1 MILLINLLRNAI
13 TVFQTRPIFCIFG
26 GLLCLFCNKLI
37 INMEEQEKDLIN
49 QPEEIKLPDNAYREL
64 KEGEEYKPILLGQKK
79 YPELNAW
86 TITWGIIMAIIFSA
100 ATAYSGLRF
109 GQVFEAAIPIAI
121 IAVGVSTLAKRRS
134 PLSENVLIQSIGASS
149 GVIVAGAIFTLP
161 AIYIIKETNPAV
173 GAEIQVNFFQIFLS
187 SLLGGF
193 LGILF
198 LIPFRKYFVSDMHG
212 KYPFPEATAT
222 TEIIVS
228 GAKGGNQAKLL
239 LISGLV
245 GGLYDFLMTTFHF
258 WADTISTR
266 MCGWGEQLAMNHKF
280 VFKMSAES
288 ILLGT
293 GYLIGLKYAAVI
305 CAGSALSWWVIVP
318 LLGQYGAMDVDG
330 VLTSMSTLDPDFIF
344 ANYAR
349 YIGIGGIAMAG
360 LIGVCKSAGVIKKS
374 LGVAFK
380 AGKQKGEE
388 NAVLRTQRDI
398 SMKII
403 LFGFLAVLVMMFIF
417 FLFGG
422 MSMNIKQ
429 VLVGLLVVF
438 LFAFLFTTVAAT
450 AIATVGTNPVSGMT
464 MMTLIL
470 SSIVLASVG
479 LKGGAGI
486 LTALVV
492 GGIVCSALAMAG
504 GFITDLKIGYW
515 IGTSPFK
522 QEAFKFV
529 GTLVS
534 ALTVGAVI
542 MLLSKTYGYTGEDA
556 LVAPQANAMAAIIQ
570 PLMFNGSTPWILYI
584 VGAVLAILLDV
595 IGVPALAFSLGMF
608 IPLQLNL
615 PLLVGGFLAWFIKSR
630 SKDAELNKARGEK
643 GTLLA
648 SGLLAGGAIM
658 GVLSAILKYCGV
670 EPTFMTNYIGTPM
683 FNIFAIVMFVGLC
696 MYLVLHSMNV
706 KRTK

>member
-1 MILLINLLRNAI
+1 MKEQEQSF
-13 TVFQTRPIFCIFG
+13 VE
-26 GLLCLFCNKLI
+26 
-37 INMEEQEKDLIN
+37 NMED
-49 QPEEIKLPDNAYREL
+49 IKLPDNAYREL
-64 KEGEEYKPILLGQKK
+64 KDGEGYKPILLGEKK

-86 TITWGIIMAIIFSA
+86 TIIWGIIMAVIFSA

-121 IAVGVSTLAKRRS
+121 IAVGASTLAKRKS

-161 AIYIIKETNPAV
+161 AIYIIKETNPAL
-173 GAEIQVNFFQIFLS
+173 GAEIQVNFWQIFLS
-187 SLLGGF
+187 SLFGGF

-239 LISGLV
+239 LISGLI

-266 MCGWGEQLAMNHKF
+266 MCGWGERLAMDHKF

-293 GYLIGLKYAAVI
+293 GYLIGLKYAAII
-305 CAGSALSWWVIVP
+305 CAGSALSWWIIVP
-318 LLGQYGAMDVDG
+318 LLGEFGITPD
-330 VLTSMSTLDPDFIF
+330 LTPMSTLDPEFIF
-344 ANYAR
+344 SNYVR

-360 LIGVCKSAGVIKKS
+360 ILGVIKSAGVIKKS
-374 LGVAFK
+374 MSVAFK
-380 AGKQKGEE
+380 AGKKG
-388 NAVLRTQRDI
+388 AADTQTLRTQRDI
-398 SMKII
+398 PMKII
-403 LFGFLAVLVMMFIF
+403 LFGFLILIVLMTIF
-417 FLFGG
+417 FFVGG
-422 MSMNIKQ
+422 MEMNLSQ
-429 VLVGLLVVF
+429 VIVGLLVVF

-470 SSIVLASVG
+470 SSFILSAVG
-479 LKGGAGI
+479 LKGGTGI
-486 LTALVV
+486 ITSLVV

-515 IGTSPFK
+515 IGTSPYK

-542 MLLSKTYGYTGEDA
+542 MLLSKTYGYTGEGA
-556 LVAPQANAMAAIIQ
+556 LVAPQANAMAAIIE
-570 PLMFNGSTPWILYI
+570 PLMFGGQTPWLLYI
-584 VGAVLAILLDV
+584 IGAILAILLDV
-595 IGVPALAFSLGMF
+595 VGVPALAFSLGMF

-615 PLLVGGFLAWFIKSR
+615 PLLVGGFLAWLIKTR
-630 SKDAELNKARGEK
+630 SQDAELNKARSEK

-658 GVLSAILKYCGV
+658 GIISAILKYAGV
-670 EPTFMTNYIGTPM
+670 EPTFMANYIGSPLY
-683 FNIFAIVMFVGLC
+683 NILAIVMFVALC
-696 MYLVLHSMNV
+696 CYLVFHALSAKKN
-706 KRTK
+706 TTQQA

>member
-1 MILLINLLRNAI
+1 
-13 TVFQTRPIFCIFG
+13 
-26 GLLCLFCNKLI
+26 
-37 INMEEQEKDLIN
+37 MEESEKKVEGA
-49 QPEEIKLPDNAYREL
+49 PEEIKLPENAYREL
-64 KEGEEYKPILLGQKK
+64 KEGEQYKPILLGEKK

-121 IAVGVSTLAKRRS
+121 IAVGVSTLAKRKS

-173 GAEIQVNFFQIFLS
+173 GADIQVNFFQIFLS
-187 SLLGGF
+187 SLFGGF

-222 TEIIVS
+222 TEIVVS

-239 LISGLV
+239 LISGLI

-258 WADTISTR
+258 WADTISSR
-266 MCGWGEQLAMNHKF
+266 MSAIGEQLAMNHKF

-293 GYLIGLKYAAVI
+293 GYLIGLKYAAII

-318 LLGQYGAMDVDG
+318 LLGQFGAIEVNG
-330 VLTSMSTLDPDFIF
+330 VLTSMGTLDPDFIF
-344 ANYAR
+344 SNYAR

-360 LIGVCKSAGVIKKS
+360 IIGVCKSAGVIKKS

-380 AGKQKGEE
+380 AGKQTEKE
-388 NAVLRTQRDI
+388 NATLRTQRDI

-403 LFGFLAVLVMMFIF
+403 LIGFVAIIVMMVLFFI
-417 FLFGG
+417 FGG
-422 MSMNIKQ
+422 MRMNLTQII
-429 VLVGLLVVF
+429 VGLLIVF

-470 SSIVLASVG
+470 SSFILSAVG
-479 LKGGAGI
+479 LKGGTGI
-486 LTALVV
+486 ITALVV

-515 IGTSPFK
+515 VGTSPYK

-542 MLLSKTYGYTGEDA
+542 MLLSNTYGYTGEDA
-556 LVAPQANAMAAIIQ
+556 LVAPQANAMAAIIE
-570 PLMFNGSTPWILYI
+570 PLMFGGQTPWLLYI
-584 VGAVLAILLDV
+584 IGAVLAILLDV

-615 PLLVGGFLAWFIKSR
+615 PLLVGGFLAWFIKTR
-630 SKDAELNKARGEK
+630 SKDEKINKLRNEK

-658 GVLSAILKYCGV
+658 GVVSAILKYAGV
-670 EPTFMTNYIGTPM
+670 EMSTTVAYQHSAAYGIL
-683 FNIFAIVMFVGLC
+683 AIVMFIILC
-696 MYLVLHSMNV
+696 VYLVLHSMKV
-706 KRTK
+706 TDEQ

>member
-1 MILLINLLRNAI
+1 M
-13 TVFQTRPIFCIFG
+13 
-26 GLLCLFCNKLI
+26 
-37 INMEEQEKDLIN
+37 
-49 QPEEIKLPDNAYREL
+49 EEIKLPDNAYREL
-64 KEGEEYKPILLGQKK
+64 KDGETYKPILLGEKK

-86 TITWGIIMAIIFSA
+86 TIIWGIIMAVIFSA

-121 IAVGVSTLAKRRS
+121 IAVGASTLAKRKS

-161 AIYIIKETNPAV
+161 AIYIIKETNPAL
-173 GAEIQVNFFQIFLS
+173 GAEIQVNFWQIFLS
-187 SLLGGF
+187 SLFGGF

-239 LISGLV
+239 LISGLI

-266 MCGWGEQLAMNHKF
+266 MCGWGEKLAMDHKF

-293 GYLIGLKYAAVI
+293 GYLIGLKYAAII
-305 CAGSALSWWVIVP
+305 CAGSALSWWIIVP
-318 LLGQYGAMDVDG
+318 LLGQYGVTPD
-330 VLTSMSTLDPDFIF
+330 LTPMSTLDPEFIF
-344 ANYAR
+344 SNYVR

-360 LIGVCKSAGVIKKS
+360 ILGVIKSAGVIKKS
-374 LGVAFK
+374 MSVAFK
-380 AGKQKGEE
+380 AGKQSGGDQQ
-388 NAVLRTQRDI
+388 VLRTQRDI
-398 SMKII
+398 PMKII
-403 LFGFLAVLVMMFIF
+403 LLGFLALIILMTIF
-417 FLFGG
+417 FFVGG
-422 MSMNIKQ
+422 MEMNLTQ
-429 VLVGLLVVF
+429 VIVGLLVVF
-438 LFAFLFTTVAAT
+438 LFAVLFTTVAAT

-470 SSIVLASVG
+470 SSFILSAVG
-479 LKGGAGI
+479 LKGGTGI
-486 LTALVV
+486 ITSLVV

-515 IGTSPFK
+515 IGTSPYK
-522 QEAFKFV
+522 QESFKFV

-542 MLLSKTYGYTGEDA
+542 MLLSKTYGYTGEGA
-556 LVAPQANAMAAIIQ
+556 LVAPQANAMAAIIE
-570 PLMFNGSTPWILYI
+570 PLMFGGQTPWMLYI
-584 VGAVLAILLDV
+584 IGAILAILLDV
-595 IGVPALAFSLGMF
+595 VGVPALAFSLGMF

-615 PLLVGGFLAWFIKSR
+615 PLLVGGFLAWLIKTR
-630 SKDAELNKARGEK
+630 SQDADLNKARSEK

-658 GVLSAILKYCGV
+658 GIISAILKYAGV
-670 EPTFMTNYIGTPM
+670 EPTFMANYIGTPTY
-683 FNIFAIVMFVGLC
+683 NILAIVMFVALC
-696 MYLVLHSMNV
+696 CYLVFHALSAKKTEV
-706 KRTK
+706 SES

>member
-1 MILLINLLRNAI
+1 
-13 TVFQTRPIFCIFG
+13 
-26 GLLCLFCNKLI
+26 
-37 INMEEQEKDLIN
+37 MEEKEN
-49 QPEEIKLPDNAYREL
+49 EVVEMPEDIKLPDNAYREL

-121 IAVGVSTLAKRRS
+121 IAVGVSTLAKRKS

-239 LISGLV
+239 LISGLI

-266 MCGWGEQLAMNHKF
+266 MCGWGERLAMDHKF

-360 LIGVCKSAGVIKKS
+360 LIGVCKSASVIKKS

-438 LFAFLFTTVAAT
+438 IFAFLFTTVAAT

-615 PLLVGGFLAWFIKSR
+615 PLLVGGFLAWFIRTR
-630 SKDAELNKARGEK
+630 SKDEALNKMRGEK

-658 GVLSAILKYCGV
+658 GVISAILKYCGV
-670 EPTFMTNYIGTPM
+670 EPTFMANYIGSPM
-683 FNIFAIVMFVGLC
+683 FNILAIVMFVGLC
-696 MYLVLHSMNV
+696 VYLVLHSLNV
-706 KRTK
+706 KKTN

>member
-1 MILLINLLRNAI
+1 
-13 TVFQTRPIFCIFG
+13 
-26 GLLCLFCNKLI
+26 
-37 INMEEQEKDLIN
+37 MEEQEKDLIN

-121 IAVGVSTLAKRRS
+121 IAVGASTLAKRKS

-161 AIYIIKETNPAV
+161 AIYIIKETNPTI

-374 LGVAFK
+374 LSVALK
-380 AGKQKGEE
+380 AGKQKSEE

-403 LFGFLAVLVMMFIF
+403 LFGFIAVLVLMFIF

-630 SKDAELNKARGEK
+630 SKDEALNKARGEK

-670 EPTFMTNYIGTPM
+670 EPTFMANYIGTPV
-683 FNIFAIVMFVGLC
+683 FNILAIVMFVALC
-696 MYLVLHSMNV
+696 VYLVMHAMNV
-706 KRTK
+706 KRTE

>member
-1 MILLINLLRNAI
+1 MKEQEESF
-13 TVFQTRPIFCIFG
+13 VE
-26 GLLCLFCNKLI
+26 
-37 INMEEQEKDLIN
+37 NMED
-49 QPEEIKLPDNAYREL
+49 IKLPDNAYREL
-64 KEGEEYKPILLGQKK
+64 KEGEEYKPILLGEKK

-86 TITWGIIMAIIFSA
+86 TIIWGIIMAVIFSA

-121 IAVGVSTLAKRRS
+121 IAVGASTLAKRKS

-161 AIYIIKETNPAV
+161 AIYIIKETNPAL
-173 GAEIQVNFFQIFLS
+173 GADIQVNFWQIFLS
-187 SLLGGF
+187 SLFGGF

-239 LISGLV
+239 LISGLI

-266 MCGWGEQLAMNHKF
+266 MCGWGEKLAMDHKF

-293 GYLIGLKYAAVI
+293 GYLIGLKYAAII
-305 CAGSALSWWVIVP
+305 CAGSALSWWIIVP
-318 LLGQYGAMDVDG
+318 LLGQYGITLD
-330 VLTSMSTLDPDFIF
+330 LTPMSTLDPEFIF
-344 ANYAR
+344 SNYVR

-360 LIGVCKSAGVIKKS
+360 ILGVIKSAGVIKKS
-374 LGVAFK
+374 IGVALK
-380 AGKQKGEE
+380 AGKQSGSEQQM
-388 NAVLRTQRDI
+388 LRTQRDI
-398 SMKII
+398 PMKII
-403 LFGFLAVLVMMFIF
+403 LIGFAALIILMTIF
-417 FLFGG
+417 FFVGG
-422 MSMNIKQ
+422 MEMNITQ
-429 VLVGLLVVF
+429 VIVGLLVVF

-470 SSIVLASVG
+470 SSFILSAVG
-479 LKGGAGI
+479 LKGGTGI
-486 LTALVV
+486 ITSLVV

-515 IGTSPFK
+515 IGTSPYK

-542 MLLSKTYGYTGEDA
+542 MLLSKTYGYTGEGA
-556 LVAPQANAMAAIIQ
+556 LVAPQANAMAAIIE
-570 PLMFNGSTPWILYI
+570 PLMFGGQTPWLLYI
-584 VGAVLAILLDV
+584 IGAILAILLDV
-595 IGVPALAFSLGMF
+595 VGVPALAFSLGMF

-615 PLLVGGFLAWFIKSR
+615 PLLVGGFLAWFIKTR
-630 SKDAELNKARGEK
+630 SKDEALNKARGEK

-658 GVLSAILKYCGV
+658 GIISAILKYAGV
-670 EPTFMTNYIGTPM
+670 EPTFMVNYLGSPLY
-683 FNIFAIVMFVGLC
+683 NILAIVMFVALC
-696 MYLVLHSMNV
+696 CYLVFHALSA
-706 KRTK
+706 KKSTDQLS

>member
-1 MILLINLLRNAI
+1 
-13 TVFQTRPIFCIFG
+13 
-26 GLLCLFCNKLI
+26 
-37 INMEEQEKDLIN
+37 MED
-49 QPEEIKLPDNAYREL
+49 IKLPDNAYREL
-64 KEGEEYKPILLGQKK
+64 KDGEGYKPILLGEKK

-86 TITWGIIMAIIFSA
+86 TIIWGIIMAVIFSA

-121 IAVGVSTLAKRRS
+121 IAVGASTLAKRKS

-161 AIYIIKETNPAV
+161 AIYIIKETNPAL
-173 GAEIQVNFFQIFLS
+173 GAEIQVNFWQIFLS
-187 SLLGGF
+187 SLFGGF

-239 LISGLV
+239 LISGLI

-266 MCGWGEQLAMNHKF
+266 MCGWGERLAMDHKF

-293 GYLIGLKYAAVI
+293 GYLIGLKYAAII
-305 CAGSALSWWVIVP
+305 CAGSALSWWIIVP
-318 LLGQYGAMDVDG
+318 LLGEFGITPD
-330 VLTSMSTLDPDFIF
+330 LTPMSTLDPEFIF
-344 ANYAR
+344 SNYVR

-360 LIGVCKSAGVIKKS
+360 ILGVIKSAGVIKKS
-374 LGVAFK
+374 MSVAFK
-380 AGKQKGEE
+380 AGKKG
-388 NAVLRTQRDI
+388 AADTQTLRTQRDI
-398 SMKII
+398 PMKII
-403 LFGFLAVLVMMFIF
+403 LFGFLILIVLMTIF
-417 FLFGG
+417 FFVGG
-422 MSMNIKQ
+422 MEMNLSQ
-429 VLVGLLVVF
+429 VIVGLLVVF

-470 SSIVLASVG
+470 SSFILSAVG
-479 LKGGAGI
+479 LKGGTGI
-486 LTALVV
+486 ITSLVV

-515 IGTSPFK
+515 IGTSPYK

-542 MLLSKTYGYTGEDA
+542 MLLSKTYGYTGEGA
-556 LVAPQANAMAAIIQ
+556 LVAPQANAMAAIIE
-570 PLMFNGSTPWILYI
+570 PLMFGGQTPWLLYI
-584 VGAVLAILLDV
+584 IGAILAILLDV
-595 IGVPALAFSLGMF
+595 VGVPALAFSLGMF

-615 PLLVGGFLAWFIKSR
+615 PLLVGGFLAWLIKTR
-630 SKDAELNKARGEK
+630 SQDAELNKARSEK

-658 GVLSAILKYCGV
+658 GIISAILKYAGV
-670 EPTFMTNYIGTPM
+670 EPTFMANYIGSPLY
-683 FNIFAIVMFVGLC
+683 NILAIVMFVALC
-696 MYLVLHSMNV
+696 CYLVFHALSAKKN
-706 KRTK
+706 TTQQA

>member
-1 MILLINLLRNAI
+1 MKEQEESY
-13 TVFQTRPIFCIFG
+13 VE
-26 GLLCLFCNKLI
+26 
-37 INMEEQEKDLIN
+37 NMED
-49 QPEEIKLPDNAYREL
+49 IKLPDNAYREL
-64 KEGEEYKPILLGQKK
+64 KEGEEYKPILLGEKK

-86 TITWGIIMAIIFSA
+86 TIIWGIIMAVIFSA

-121 IAVGVSTLAKRRS
+121 IAVGASTLAKRKS

-161 AIYIIKETNPAV
+161 AIYIIKETNPAL
-173 GAEIQVNFFQIFLS
+173 GADIQVNFWQIFLS
-187 SLLGGF
+187 SLFGGF

-239 LISGLV
+239 LISGLI

-266 MCGWGEQLAMNHKF
+266 MCGWGEKLAMNHKF

-293 GYLIGLKYAAVI
+293 GYLIGLKYAAII
-305 CAGSALSWWVIVP
+305 CAGSALSWWIIVP
-318 LLGQYGAMDVDG
+318 LLGQYGFTMD
-330 VLTSMSTLDPDFIF
+330 LTPMSTLDPEFIF
-344 ANYAR
+344 SNYVR

-360 LIGVCKSAGVIKKS
+360 ILGVIKSAGVIKKS
-374 LGVAFK
+374 IGVAMK
-380 AGKQKGEE
+380 AGKQSSGDQQL
-388 NAVLRTQRDI
+388 LRTQRDI
-398 SMKII
+398 PMKII
-403 LFGFLAVLVMMFIF
+403 LIGFAVLIVLMTIF
-417 FLFGG
+417 FFVGG
-422 MSMNIKQ
+422 MEMNLTQ
-429 VLVGLLVVF
+429 VIVGLLVVF

-470 SSIVLASVG
+470 SSFILSAVG
-479 LKGGAGI
+479 LKGGTGI
-486 LTALVV
+486 ITSLVV

-515 IGTSPFK
+515 IGTSPYK

-542 MLLSKTYGYTGEDA
+542 MLLSKTYGYTGEGA
-556 LVAPQANAMAAIIQ
+556 LVAPQANAMAAIIE
-570 PLMFNGSTPWILYI
+570 PLMFGGQTPWLLYI
-584 VGAVLAILLDV
+584 IGAILAILLDV
-595 IGVPALAFSLGMF
+595 VGVPALAFSLGMF

-615 PLLVGGFLAWFIKSR
+615 PLLVGGFLAWFIKTR
-630 SKDAELNKARGEK
+630 SKDEALNKARGEK

-658 GVLSAILKYCGV
+658 GIISAILKYAGV
-670 EPTFMTNYIGTPM
+670 EPTFMANYIGSPLY
-683 FNIFAIVMFVGLC
+683 NILAIVMFIALC
-696 MYLVLHSMNV
+696 CYLVFHALSA
-706 KRTK
+706 KKSTEQQA

>member
-1 MILLINLLRNAI
+1 
-13 TVFQTRPIFCIFG
+13 
-26 GLLCLFCNKLI
+26 
-37 INMEEQEKDLIN
+37 MEEQEKDLIN

-121 IAVGVSTLAKRRS
+121 IAVGASTLAKRKS

-161 AIYIIKETNPAV
+161 AIYIIKETNPAI

-374 LGVAFK
+374 LGVALK
-380 AGKQKGEE
+380 AGKQKNEE

-403 LFGFLAVLVMMFIF
+403 LFGFIAVLVLMFIF

-438 LFAFLFTTVAAT
+438 LFAFLFPTVAAT

-630 SKDAELNKARGEK
+630 SKDEALNKARGEK

-670 EPTFMTNYIGTPM
+670 EPTFMTNYIGTPAY
-683 FNIFAIVMFVGLC
+683 NILAIVMFTALC
-696 MYLVLHSMNV
+696 VYLVLHAMNV
-706 KRTK
+706 KRTE

>member
-1 MILLINLLRNAI
+1 M
-13 TVFQTRPIFCIFG
+13 
-26 GLLCLFCNKLI
+26 
-37 INMEEQEKDLIN
+37 
-49 QPEEIKLPDNAYREL
+49 PEDIKLPDNAYREL

-121 IAVGVSTLAKRRS
+121 IAVGVSTLAKRKS

-239 LISGLV
+239 LISGLI

-266 MCGWGEQLAMNHKF
+266 MCGWGERLAMNHKF

-438 LFAFLFTTVAAT
+438 IFAFLFTTVAAT

-615 PLLVGGFLAWFIKSR
+615 PLLVGGFLAWFIKTR
-630 SKDAELNKARGEK
+630 SKDEALNKMRGEK

-658 GVLSAILKYCGV
+658 GVISAILKYCGV
-670 EPTFMTNYIGTPM
+670 EPTFMANYIGSPM
-683 FNIFAIVMFVGLC
+683 FNILAIVMFVGLC
-696 MYLVLHSMNV
+696 VYLVLHSLNV
-706 KRTK
+706 KKTN

>member
-1 MILLINLLRNAI
+1 MKE
-13 TVFQTRPIFCIFG
+13 T
-26 GLLCLFCNKLI
+26 
-37 INMEEQEKDLIN
+37 EKENIVVPGDIR
-49 QPEEIKLPDNAYREL
+49 LPDNAHREL
-64 KEGEEYKPILLGQKK
+64 KTGESYRPILRGDKK

-86 TITWGIIMAIIFSA
+86 TITWGIIMAILFSA

-121 IAVGVSTLAKRRS
+121 IAVGASTLAKRKN

-228 GAKGGNQAKLL
+228 GAKGGNQARLL
-239 LISGLV
+239 LVSGLI

-258 WADTISTR
+258 WADTVSTR
-266 MCGWGEQLAMNHKF
+266 MCGWGERLAMNHKF

-318 LLGQYGAMDVDG
+318 LLGQYGAMDVNG
-330 VLTSMSTLDPDFIF
+330 TLTSLSAADPEFLF

-360 LIGVCKSAGVIKKS
+360 LLGVCKSAGVIKKS

-380 AGKQKGEE
+380 AGKQKGGG
-388 NAVLRTQRDI
+388 ADTLRTQRDI

-403 LFGFLAVLVMMFIF
+403 LFGFLAVLVMMFLF
-417 FLFGG
+417 FIFGG
-422 MSMNIKQ
+422 MEMNFKQ
-429 VLVGLLVVF
+429 ILVGLLIVF

-470 SSIVLASVG
+470 SSIILAAVG

-486 LTALVV
+486 LAALVI

-515 IGTSPFK
+515 IGTSPYK
-522 QEAFKFV
+522 QEGFKFV

-570 PLMFNGSTPWILYI
+570 PLMFDGSTPWVLYI
-584 VGAVLAILLDV
+584 IGAVLAILLDV

-615 PLLVGGFLAWFIKSR
+615 PLLAGGLLAWFVKSR
-630 SKDAELNKARGEK
+630 SKDETINRMRGEK

-670 EPTFMTNYIGTPM
+670 EPAFMEKYIGSPL
-683 FNIFAIVMFVGLC
+683 FNILSIVMFAGLC
-696 MYLVLHSMNV
+696 VYLVLHALSAGKEKTTNQ
-706 KRTK
+706 

>member
-1 MILLINLLRNAI
+1 
-13 TVFQTRPIFCIFG
+13 
-26 GLLCLFCNKLI
+26 
-37 INMEEQEKDLIN
+37 MEEQEKQGIDLN
-49 QPEEIKLPDNAYREL
+49 EEIKLPDNAYREL
-64 KEGEEYKPILLGQKK
+64 KEGETYKPILLGEKK

-121 IAVGVSTLAKRRS
+121 IAVGISTLAKRKS

-161 AIYIIKETNPAV
+161 AIYIIKETNPAI
-173 GAEIQVNFFQIFLS
+173 AADIQVNFWQIFLS
-187 SLLGGF
+187 SLFGGF

-222 TEIIVS
+222 TEIVVS

-239 LISGLV
+239 LISGLI
-245 GGLYDFLMTTFHF
+245 GGIYDFLMTTFHF
-258 WADTISTR
+258 WADTISSR
-266 MCGWGEQLAMNHKF
+266 MCGWGEQLAQNHKF

-293 GYLIGLKYAAVI
+293 GYLIGLKYAAII
-305 CAGSALSWWVIVP
+305 CAGSALSWWFIVP
-318 LLGQYGAMDVDG
+318 LLGQFGATDING
-330 VLTSMSTLDPDFIF
+330 VLTPMSTLDPDLIF
-344 ANYAR
+344 SGYVR

-360 LIGVCKSAGVIKKS
+360 ILGVIKSAGVIKKS
-374 LGVAFK
+374 IGVALK
-380 AGKQKGEE
+380 AGKQSGG
-388 NAVLRTQRDI
+388 NQDIIRTQRDI
-398 SMKII
+398 PMKII
-403 LFGFLAVLVMMFIF
+403 LFGFLAVIVLMVIF

-422 MSMNIKQ
+422 MQMNITQ
-429 VLVGLLVVF
+429 VIVALLVVF

-470 SSIVLASVG
+470 SSFILSAVG
-479 LKGGAGI
+479 LQGGTGI
-486 LTALVV
+486 ITALVV

-515 IGTSPFK
+515 VGTSPFK

-542 MLLSKTYGYTGEDA
+542 MLLSNTYGYTGEDA
-556 LVAPQANAMAAIIQ
+556 LVAPQANAMAAIIE
-570 PLMFNGSTPWILYI
+570 PLMFGGQTPWLLYI
-584 VGAVLAILLDV
+584 IGAVLAILLDC

-615 PLLVGGFLAWFIKSR
+615 PLLVGGLLAWFIKTR
-630 SKDAELNKARGEK
+630 SKDEKLNKARSEK

-658 GVLSAILKYCGV
+658 GVISAILKYAGV
-670 EPTFMTNYIGTPM
+670 ELSTTAAYQSHPIYGIL
-683 FNIFAIVMFVGLC
+683 AIVMFAGLC
-696 MYLVLHSMNV
+696 AYLVIHAMRV
-706 KRTK
+706 KVEE

>member
-1 MILLINLLRNAI
+1 MH
-13 TVFQTRPIFCIFG
+13 
-26 GLLCLFCNKLI
+26 NKII
-37 INMEEQEKDLIN
+37 INMEEKEN
-49 QPEEIKLPDNAYREL
+49 EVVEMPEDIKLPDNAYREL

-121 IAVGVSTLAKRRS
+121 IAVGVSTLAKRKS

-161 AIYIIKETNPAV
+161 AIYIIKETNPAI

-239 LISGLV
+239 LISGLI

-266 MCGWGEQLAMNHKF
+266 MCGWGERLAMNHKF

-438 LFAFLFTTVAAT
+438 IFAFLFTTVAAT
-450 AIATVGTNPVSGMT
+450 AIATVGTNPVSGMA

-615 PLLVGGFLAWFIKSR
+615 PLLVGGFLAWFIKTR
-630 SKDAELNKARGEK
+630 SKDEALNKMRGEK

-658 GVLSAILKYCGV
+658 GVISAILKYCGV
-670 EPTFMTNYIGTPM
+670 EPTFMANYIGSPM
-683 FNIFAIVMFVGLC
+683 FNILAIVMFVGLC
-696 MYLVLHSMNV
+696 VYLVLHSLNV
-706 KRTK
+706 KKTN

>member
-1 MILLINLLRNAI
+1 
-13 TVFQTRPIFCIFG
+13 
-26 GLLCLFCNKLI
+26 
-37 INMEEQEKDLIN
+37 MEEKDN
-49 QPEEIKLPDNAYREL
+49 EVVEMPEDIKLPDNAYREL

-121 IAVGVSTLAKRRS
+121 IAVGVSTLAKRKS

-161 AIYIIKETNPAV
+161 AIYIIKETNPAI

-239 LISGLV
+239 LISGLI

-438 LFAFLFTTVAAT
+438 IFAFLFTTVAAT

-570 PLMFNGSTPWILYI
+570 PLMFNGSTPWILYN

-658 GVLSAILKYCGV
+658 GVISAILKYCGV
-670 EPTFMTNYIGTPM
+670 EPTFMTNYIGTPV
-683 FNIFAIVMFVGLC
+683 FNILAIVMFVGLC
-696 MYLVLHSMNV
+696 VYLVMHAMNV
-706 KRTK
+706 KHTEQK

>member
-1 MILLINLLRNAI
+1 MH
-13 TVFQTRPIFCIFG
+13 
-26 GLLCLFCNKLI
+26 NKII
-37 INMEEQEKDLIN
+37 INMEEKEN
-49 QPEEIKLPDNAYREL
+49 EVVEMPEDIKLPDNAYREL

-121 IAVGVSTLAKRRS
+121 IAVGVSTLAKRKS

-239 LISGLV
+239 LISGLI

-266 MCGWGEQLAMNHKF
+266 MCGWGERLAMNHKF

-380 AGKQKGEE
+380 AGKQNGEE
-388 NAVLRTQRDI
+388 NTVLRTQRDI

-438 LFAFLFTTVAAT
+438 IFAFLFTTVAAT

-615 PLLVGGFLAWFIKSR
+615 PLLVGGFLAWFIKTR
-630 SKDAELNKARGEK
+630 SKDEALNKMRGEK

-658 GVLSAILKYCGV
+658 GVISAILKYCGV
-670 EPTFMTNYIGTPM
+670 EPTFMANYIGSPM
-683 FNIFAIVMFVGLC
+683 FNILAIVMFVGLC
-696 MYLVLHSMNV
+696 VYLVLHSLNV
-706 KRTK
+706 KKTN

>member
-1 MILLINLLRNAI
+1 
-13 TVFQTRPIFCIFG
+13 
-26 GLLCLFCNKLI
+26 
-37 INMEEQEKDLIN
+37 MEEQEKDLIN
-49 QPEEIKLPDNAYREL
+49 QPEDIKLPDNAYREL

-438 LFAFLFTTVAAT
+438 IFAFLFTTVAAT

-670 EPTFMTNYIGTPM
+670 EPTFMTKYIGTPV
-683 FNIFAIVMFVGLC
+683 FNILAIVMFAALC
-696 MYLVLHSMNV
+696 VYLVLHSMNV
-706 KRTK
+706 KRTE

>member
-1 MILLINLLRNAI
+1 
-13 TVFQTRPIFCIFG
+13 
-26 GLLCLFCNKLI
+26 
-37 INMEEQEKDLIN
+37 MEEKEN
-49 QPEEIKLPDNAYREL
+49 EVVEMPEDIKLPENSYREL

-121 IAVGVSTLAKRRS
+121 IAVGVSTLAKRKS

-239 LISGLV
+239 LISGLI

-266 MCGWGEQLAMNHKF
+266 MCGWGERLAMNHKF

-403 LFGFLAVLVMMFIF
+403 LFGFLAVLVMMFLF

-438 LFAFLFTTVAAT
+438 IFAFLFTTVAAT

-584 VGAVLAILLDV
+584 VGAVLAILLDI

-615 PLLVGGFLAWFIKSR
+615 PLLVGGFLAWFIKTR
-630 SKDAELNKARGEK
+630 SKDEELNKMRGEK

-658 GVLSAILKYCGV
+658 GVISAILKYCGV
-670 EPTFMTNYIGTPM
+670 EPTFMTNYIGSPM
-683 FNIFAIVMFVGLC
+683 FNILAIVMFVGLC
-696 MYLVLHSMNV
+696 VYLVLHSLNI
-706 KRTK
+706 KKTN

>member
-1 MILLINLLRNAI
+1 
-13 TVFQTRPIFCIFG
+13 
-26 GLLCLFCNKLI
+26 
-37 INMEEQEKDLIN
+37 MEEKEN
-49 QPEEIKLPDNAYREL
+49 EVVEMPEDIKLPENSYREL

-121 IAVGVSTLAKRRS
+121 IAVGVSTLAKRKS

-239 LISGLV
+239 LISGLI

-266 MCGWGEQLAMNHKF
+266 MCGWGERLAMNHKF

-403 LFGFLAVLVMMFIF
+403 LFGFLAVLVMMFLF

-438 LFAFLFTTVAAT
+438 IFAFLFTTVAAT

-515 IGTSPFK
+515 VGTSPFK

-615 PLLVGGFLAWFIKSR
+615 PLLVGGFLAWFIKTR
-630 SKDAELNKARGEK
+630 SKDEELNKMRGEK

-658 GVLSAILKYCGV
+658 GVISAILKYCGV
-670 EPTFMTNYIGTPM
+670 EPTFMTNYIGSPM
-683 FNIFAIVMFVGLC
+683 FNILAIVMFVGLC
-696 MYLVLHSMNV
+696 VYLVLHSLNV
-706 KRTK
+706 KKTN